1 MRSAAAIVVGLFSS
15 LVIAAPLPAADT
27 PRAAPSAE
35 VKPMTGTHVN
45 EINGKSL
52 EEWVKQIKNPDPSLA
67 ETAIRMVTLFGPDA
81 APKAADALVDALH
94 FTDASLRVNAA
105 LVFSMIGVDEKHA
118 PKVVAA
124 LAQRVNEDN
133 QAIVRF
139 HAAIALGRIGDG
151 YRSSI
156 PALVFRCTDQ
166 SSWEIRRAAAFALG
180 RAGKAVA
187 STANAG
193 VEMHAAHALIQLF
206 AGAYPD
212 RCAQVR
218 LTAVQAL
225 GSMGIP
231 GAPNDKAVILVAL
244 KRALKDRYKPVV
256 IWAHV
261 GLMAD
266 GEPTEDHLPAI
277 LAFMKGR
284 EGKDFEAHLEAI
296 RALGT
301 MGKNAKAAVPQ
312 LTDELEGPEPALVV
326 AACWALGE
334 MKDDATSA
342 LPVLEALKTKKETLE
357 EIRTQATDAI
367 EHISGKTTRKP

>member
-1 MRSAAAIVVGLFSS
+1 MRSAAATVVSLFAS
-15 LVIAAPLPAADT
+15 LAIAVPLVAADP
-27 PRAAPSAE
+27 PRTEPPPEA
-35 VKPMTGTHVN
+35 VKPKDVSRSSV
-45 EINGKSL
+45 INGKTL
-52 EEWVKQIKNPDPSLA
+52 PQWVKEIKNPDPSLS
-67 ETAIRMVTLFGPDA
+67 ETAIRMVTLFPDA
-81 APKAADALVDALH
+81 APDAADALVDALH

-105 LVFSMIGVDEKHA
+105 LAFTLIGVDERHA

-124 LAQRVNEDN
+124 LAQRVSEDN

-151 YRSSI
+151 YRSAI
-156 PALVFRCTDQ
+156 PALAYRCTDQ

-180 RAGKAVA
+180 KAGKSMGA
-187 STANAG
+187 TAGAG
-193 VEMHAAHALIQLF
+193 MDMRAAHALIQLC
-206 AGAYPD
+206 AGGYPD

-225 GSMGIP
+225 GSLGIP
-231 GAPNDKAVILVAL
+231 GAPNDKAAIVVAL

-266 GEPTEDHLPAI
+266 GEPVEDHMRAI
-277 LAFMKGR
+277 LAYMKGR

-301 MGKNAKAAVPQ
+301 MGAKAKSAVPQ
-312 LTDELEGPEPALVV
+312 LTDELDGPEPALVM

-334 MKDDATSA
+334 MKGEATSA
-342 LPVLEALKTKKETLE
+342 VPALEQLKAKKGTLDE
-357 EIRTQATDAI
+357 VRTQAGDAI
-367 EHISGKTTRKP
+367 DRISGKTTRKP